1 MVDLSAEAV
10 TGPWVMRMPVVN
22 WCWSI
27 CWQNSFICL
36 TPMADSVVNS
46 TQMVPISGVGEGFDG
61 VGRGVYFVSINAVGR
76 AEKFIFL
83 RLG

>member
-1 MVDLSAEAV
+1 M
-10 TGPWVMRMPVVN
+10 
-22 WCWSI
+22 
-27 CWQNSFICL
+27 
-36 TPMADSVVNS
+36 NS